1 MSSATSP
8 RLLTAGMIRGAK
20 RVAPVAR
27 PELPQFLDAAAA
39 SLGKLLSGYTQAPLR
54 CESDGLRVASRE
66 LPIASAEVVHVTSP
80 RGGLSVHLLA
90 DRRFVMGLCE
100 ASFGGGGTEEPHD
113 EAERPLS
120 RTESRLSA
128 IVLKELAGQL
138 PRLMSDCFE
147 TQFNLAE
154 VDPKR
159 RPPQAAPAD
168 VIDLRI
174 LVHIFGYSG
183 EILLLVPEDGLAAL
197 TSAAVGSQSPD
208 GTDHHTQYKQ
218 AVFTSDIQLD
228 AMLPQDLMPLGAVVN
243 LRKGQL
249 LKLSATA
256 LTPVLLASD
265 GVTLQRA
272 RLGAGG
278 GRVQLEILDP

>member
-1 MSSATSP
+1 MSSATQTRP
-8 RLLTAGMIRGAK
+8 LTAGMIRGAK

-27 PELPQFLDAAAA
+27 PELPQLLDAAAA
-39 SLGKLLSGYTQAPLR
+39 LLGKLLGGYTQAPLR
-54 CESDGLRVASRE
+54 SESDGLRVGKRE
-66 LPIASAEVVHVTSP
+66 LPIADAEVVHLTSP

-113 EAERPLS
+113 EPERPLS
-120 RTESRLSA
+120 CTESRLSA
-128 IVLKELAGQL
+128 AVLKELAGQL
-138 PRLMSDCFE
+138 PQLMTECFE
-147 TQFNLAE
+147 TRFNPVEA
-154 VDPKR
+154 DPKR
-159 RPPQAAPAD
+159 RPRQPAPAD
-168 VIDLRI
+168 VIEGRL

-183 EILLLVPEDGLAAL
+183 EVLLLLPEDELAAL
-197 TSAAVGSQSPD
+197 TSAANAPKVTD
-208 GTDHHTQYKQ
+208 GTGQHRQYKQ

-228 AMLPQDLMPLGAVVN
+228 ALLPQDLMPLGDVVH

-256 LTPVLLASD
+256 LTPVLLASE

-278 GRVQLEILDP
+278 GRVQLEILEP

>member
-27 PELPQFLDAAAA
+27 PELPQLVDAVAAA
-39 SLGKLLSGYTQAPLR
+39 LGKLLGSYTQAPLR
-54 CESDGLRVASRE
+54 CESDGLRVGKRE
-66 LPIASAEVVHVTSP
+66 LPAAGAEVVQLTSP
-80 RGGLSVHLLA
+80 RGGLSASVIA

-120 RTESRLSA
+120 RTEARLA
-128 IVLKELAGQL
+128 AVLLKDLAGQL
-138 PRLMSDCFE
+138 PQLMTECFE
-147 TQFNLAE
+147 TPFSLAE
-154 VDPKR
+154 IDGKR
-159 RPPQAAPAD
+159 KPPQPAPVD
-168 VIDLRI
+168 VVEARI

-183 EILLLVPEDGLAAL
+183 EVLLLLPEDGLAAL
-197 TSAAVGSQSPD
+197 ASAAGAASSPD
-208 GTDHHTQYKQ
+208 GTDHHTQYRQ

-278 GRVQLEILDP
+278 GRVHLEILDP